1 MIGTK
6 ACIKGGH
13 FVRILRRG
21 PKLCWRQMVC
31 SNTAHPFIDAEAH
44 PVIGA
49 VQQERL
55 RELLSSEVIVSA

>member
-55 RELLSSEVIVSA
+55 R